1 MSLPNRSGLPA
12 DILDHA
18 NGCIYPVN
26 CTPSGM
32 QIFPDGNT
40 GMWINR
46 LYLTVKSCQFHSAQ
60 IFFLTPWRKIILQE
74 LSMLPRVILHTAMS
88 LDGRITNFPA
98 DLELYYTLAARWNP
112 DAILFGSE
120 TVLAA
125 CRQDPSMEVPKEHEE
140 IFTPPE
146 NSDPDPRP
154 LLVIAD
160 SRGRVR
166 CWDAIQ
172 KWPYMRGLL
181 ALCSFSTPKEYLS
194 YLAEK
199 KVGTIITGDDRIE
212 MRSALEAL
220 NAQYGVK
227 VVRVDSGGT
236 LNSVLLDYGLVDEV
250 SVLIHPF
257 LTGGKPDPTI
267 FDPLKA
273 AISSLSIPLKL
284 CHSEV
289 LEQGIIWA
297 RYIPLK
303 QS

>member
-1 MSLPNRSGLPA
+1 
-12 DILDHA
+12 
-18 NGCIYPVN
+18 
-26 CTPSGM
+26 
-32 QIFPDGNT
+32 
-40 GMWINR
+40 
-46 LYLTVKSCQFHSAQ
+46 
-60 IFFLTPWRKIILQE
+60 
-74 LSMLPRVILHTAMS
+74 MLPKVILHTAMS

-98 DLELYYTLAARWNP
+98 DLELYYSLAARWNP

-120 TVLAA
+120 TILAA
-125 CRQDPSMEVPKEHEE
+125 VRDNPSLEVPPEHAEM
-140 IFTPPE
+140 FTPPE
-146 NSDPDPRP
+146 NALPDPRP

-172 KWPYMRGLL
+172 KWPYMRDVM
-181 ALCSFSTPKEYLS
+181 ALCSSLTPQEYLS
-194 YLAEK
+194 YLAEI
-199 KVGTIITGDDRIE
+199 KVGTIIAGDDRIE

-236 LNSVLLDYGLVDEV
+236 LNSVLLNYGLVDEV

-257 LTGGKPDPTI
+257 LAGGKPDPTI

-289 LEQGIIWA
+289 FEHGIVWA

-303 QS
+303 QP